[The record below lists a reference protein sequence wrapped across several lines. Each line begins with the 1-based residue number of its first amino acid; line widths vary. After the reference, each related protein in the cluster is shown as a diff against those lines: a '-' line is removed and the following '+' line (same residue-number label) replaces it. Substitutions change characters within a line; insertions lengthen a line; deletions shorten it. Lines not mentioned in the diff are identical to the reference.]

1 MTIGTGAQ
9 NNNISD
15 QGNRMKI
22 HLDNK
27 YAADDEDIFNIDDQE
42 VQIKNQTA
50 AEKRK
55 NFTSR
60 ADSNVGQL
68 YFNGELTFQII
79 FTTETIYSLPLKL
92 SQVLWANMLEANCLA
107 TLILLTLGHLT

>member
-42 VQIKNQTA
+42 VQIKSQTA

-68 YFNGELTFQII
+68 HFNGEFTFQII
-79 FTTETIYSLPLKL
+79 SNYFYHR
-92 SQVLWANMLEANCLA
+92 C
-107 TLILLTLGHLT
+107 